1 MQRHARLLSLAL
13 AAFTLLFA
21 GTSSAQQAFPSRP
34 VRIVVPFPPG
44 GLNDIVART
53 LAPPL
58 SKALGQPVLV
68 ENRAGGSSAIAAENV
83 ARSPAD
89 GHTLLIMGFSFFAN
103 AALRT
108 NLPFDTLRD
117 FTGVAR
123 SVNDPYLLAVNPS
136 LPVKTLEDLVT
147 YARARPG
154 KLDYAT
160 NGIGTAQHITG
171 EMLKLAAKI
180 DMVHVPY
187 QGDGPAVVA
196 VLGGQTGVM
205 ISTITGVAAQVA
217 AGKLR
222 PIAVT
227 SLGRFEPMKDVPTF
241 AESGMPG
248 FEMTSNLGF
257 VMHSGTPRDIV
268 ARLGAEIVRAQ
279 ELPEVKEPL
288 AKQATKI
295 ASLGPAEYDSLMRAE
310 IVKIQRVVR
319 EAKIKLD

>member
-1 MQRHARLLSLAL
+1 LLVATAVLAQ
-13 AAFTLLFA
+13 
-21 GTSSAQQAFPSRP
+21 GFPTRP

-53 LAPPL
+53 LAPAL
-58 SKALGQPVLV
+58 SRNLGQNVIV
-68 ENRAGGSSAIAAENV
+68 ENRPGASSAAASDHV
-83 ARSPAD
+83 AHSPAD

-108 NLPFDTLRD
+108 NLPYDTLRD

-123 SVNDPYLLAVNPS
+123 TVNDPYILAVNPA
-136 LPVKTLEDLVT
+136 LPVRTLEELVA
-147 YARARPG
+147 YARERPG
-154 KLDYAT
+154 KLEYAT

-180 DMVHVPY
+180 DMVHVPF
-187 QGDGPAVVA
+187 QGDGPAVIA
-196 VLGGQTGVM
+196 VLGGQTGM
-205 ISTITGVAAQVA
+205 LISTITGVMPHVA
-217 AGKLR
+217 SGKVR

-227 SLGRFEPMKDVPTF
+227 SLGRFDLLKDIPTF

-257 VMHSGTPRDIV
+257 VMHSATPRDIV
-268 ARLGAEIVRAQ
+268 NRLGLEIVRAQ
-279 ELPEVKEPL
+279 ELPEVKDTL

-295 ASLGPAEYDSLMRAE
+295 ASLGPADYDALMRAE
-310 IVKIQRVVR
+310 IAKIQRIVR

>member
-1 MQRHARLLSLAL
+1 MRRNPKIISIAFAAVALLATGLAP
-13 AAFTLLFA
+13 
-21 GTSSAQQAFPSRP
+21 GQSFPSRP

-53 LAPPL
+53 MVPPL
-58 SKALGQPVLV
+58 SRALGQSVVV
-68 ENRAGGSSAIAAENV
+68 ENRPGGSSAIAADHV
-83 ARSPAD
+83 AHSPAD
-89 GHTLLIMGFSFFAN
+89 GHTLLIMGFSFLAN
-103 AALRT
+103 AALRA
-108 NLPFDTLRD
+108 NLPYDTLRD

-123 SVNDPYLLAVNPS
+123 SVNDPYLLAVNPA
-136 LPVKTLEDLVT
+136 LPVKTLEELVA
-147 YARARPG
+147 YVRARPG
-154 KLDYAT
+154 KLEFAT

-187 QGDGPAVVA
+187 QGDGPAMVA
-196 VLGGQTGVM
+196 VLGGQTGM
-205 ISTITGVAAQVA
+205 LISTITGVMPQVA

-227 SLGRFEPMKDVPTF
+227 SLGRFEPLKDVPTF

-248 FEMTSNLGF
+248 FELTSNLGF
-257 VMHSGTPRDIV
+257 VMHSGTPREIV
-268 ARLGAEIVRAQ
+268 NRLGAEIVRAQ

-288 AKQATKI
+288 ARQATKI
-295 ASLGPAEYDSLMRAE
+295 ASLGPAEYDTLMRAE
-310 IVKIQRVVR
+310 IAKIQKIVR

>member
-1 MQRHARLLSLAL
+1 MHKFIPAVVAAL
-13 AAFTLLFA
+13 ALFA
-21 GTSSAQQAFPSRP
+21 GAALAQGFPTRP

-58 SKALGQPVLV
+58 GRALGQSVVV
-68 ENRAGGSSAIAAENV
+68 ENRPGGSSAIAAENV

-89 GHTLLIMGFSFFAN
+89 GHTLLIMGFSFLAN
-103 AALRT
+103 AALRP

-136 LPVKTLEDLVT
+136 VPVKTLEELVA

-154 KLDYAT
+154 KLEYAT
-160 NGIGTAQHITG
+160 NGIGTAQHIIG

-180 DMVHVPY
+180 DMVNVPY
-187 QGDGPAVVA
+187 QGDGPALVA
-196 VLGGQTGVM
+196 VLGGQAAM
-205 ISTITGVAAQVA
+205 LISTITGIMPQVA
-217 AGKLR
+217 AGKVR

-227 SLGRFEPMKDVPTF
+227 SLGRFEPLKDVPSF

-257 VMHSGTPRDIV
+257 VAHSATPKDII
-268 ARLGAEIVRAQ
+268 AKLGAEIVRAQ
-279 ELPEVKEPL
+279 ELPEVRDAL

-295 ASLGPAEYDSLMRAE
+295 ASLGPADYDALMRAE
-310 IVKIQRVVR
+310 ILKIQRVVR

>member
-1 MQRHARLLSLAL
+1 MQRAKFIPAVLAAL
-13 AAFTLLFA
+13 ALFA
-21 GTSSAQQAFPSRP
+21 GVALAQGFPTRA

-58 SKALGQPVLV
+58 GRALGQPIIV
-68 ENRAGGSSAIAAENV
+68 ENRPGGSSAIAAENV

-136 LPVKTLEDLVT
+136 LPVKTLEELVA
-147 YARARPG
+147 YARAHPG
-154 KLDYAT
+154 KLEYAT

-171 EMLKLAAKI
+171 EMLKLAARI
-180 DMVHVPY
+180 EMVNVPY
-187 QGDGPAVVA
+187 QGDTPALMA
-196 VLGGQTGVM
+196 VLGGQPAM
-205 ISTITGVAAQVA
+205 LISTITGLMPQVA
-217 AGKLR
+217 AGKVR

-227 SLGRFEPMKDVPTF
+227 SLGRFEPLKEVPTF

-248 FEMTSNLGF
+248 FELTSNLGF

-268 ARLGAEIVRAQ
+268 NRLGAEIVRAQ
-279 ELPEVKEPL
+279 ELPEVRDPL

-295 ASLGPAEYDSLMRAE
+295 ASLGPADYDALMRAE
-310 IVKIQRVVR
+310 ILKIQRVVR